1 MGSDGTDNGI
11 KADPLQRMALNK
23 MPTSSTKA
31 ANTTLGRASKRV
43 TSALKSALGPYC
55 QTDEQTQATL
65 DTMRGWLEDD
75 NVNLEDLLVSIVN
88 MLRPM
93 STG

>member
-31 ANTTLGRASKRV
+31 ANTTLRRASKRV
-43 TSALKSALGPYC
+43 SSAFKSAFGPYS
-55 QTDEQTQATL
+55 QTDDHTQGTL

-75 NVNLEDLLVSIVN
+75 NVNMEDLLVCLSR
-88 MLRPM
+88 MLCLM